1 MYYTCTDVPCYMY
14 LMRTFNIIYILTRGR
29 VYTEMAPVGQ
39 RIRRAFASCKL
50 PSQRV
55 LLLLAIPVCLLSTW
69 AAFNMCW
76 PSVREELLLLF
87 QCHLNESHLAQENVR
102 LTREIEVLRNQV
114 AELRDKNT
122 QCLDDNDAEHSRAN
136 RSYWEGV
143 TFAMATVGLVA
154 ITIFYCCVYICCVG
168 LAGPQYRQGR
178 RGRVAIR

>member
-1 MYYTCTDVPCYMY
+1 
-14 LMRTFNIIYILTRGR
+14 MRTFNIRITRGRVR
-29 VYTEMAPVGQ
+29 VYTEMAHVGP

-55 LLLLAIPVCLLSTW
+55 FLLLAIPVCLLSTW
-69 AAFNMCW
+69 AASNMIW
-76 PSVREELLLLF
+76 PPVREELQLLL

-122 QCLDDNDAEHSRAN
+122 QCLDDNDTEHSRAN
-136 RSYWEGV
+136 RSYWQGV
-143 TFAMATVGLVA
+143 TFTMAIVGLVA
-154 ITIFYCCVYICCVG
+154 ITIFCCCVYICCAR

-178 RGRVAIR
+178 RVAIMR